1 MRIGLQAYPRFLELA
16 YQLSRRLLLPFSRW
30 MVPGGW
36 IEKIFVVLEKGAKGA
51 IFDCRMCG
59 DCVLHSTGMTCPMT
73 CPKNMRNGPCGG
85 VRQNGNCE
93 IIPEMKCVWMQ
104 AWDRSKVMRVYGD
117 DFLGILP
124 PRKGQLQDGSAWI
137 NDFTGIAV
145 QDPASWLE

>member
-1 MRIGLQAYPRFLELA
+1 
-16 YQLSRRLLLPFSRW
+16 
-30 MVPGGW
+30 
-36 IEKIFVVLEKGAKGA
+36 
-51 IFDCRMCG
+51 
-59 DCVLHSTGMTCPMT
+59 MT

-104 AWDRSKVMRVYGD
+104 AWDRSKRMRVYGD
-117 DFLGILP
+117 EILTILP

-145 QDPASWLE
+145 QHPAGWVE